1 MKLVMRQNQNT
12 LSDDDKVAFARAVRA
27 LKDSDYGYYDELFVK
42 VHRDTVDDSIGR
54 EDAHKGPAFFP
65 WHREFVRR
73 FEAYLQWAA
82 RNPLLGLPYWD
93 WSVDNSPN
101 SSIWGSAGFLG
112 GNGTTNDGQVTLGP
126 FASKNGWT
134 LKYTIPSE
142 EPTNYLKRQFGS
154 LRQPP
159 FSLPT
164 PEWVQAALRDTHFD
178 VAPWDSTSRSG
189 FRNMAEGWIG
199 GSQPQQPQ
207 MHNRVHV
214 WVGGSMEPMTSP
226 NDPVFFLHHCFID
239 KLWADWQRLHQNDA
253 GYQPYLPNGGARQGH
268 NLNDPMRP
276 WNQADDTVRPS
287 QVLSHR
293 ALGYRYDTENY
304 LLAGEELFPNQWI
317 WSPTRKYLLWP
328 DDEGQLFLTRSGT
341 TGSIWN
347 SGNPNPP
354 RRTANCVMEN
364 NGNLVLY
371 DPNGGVIWR
380 SGNQNIPGSYLWV
393 SDDGYVELYG
403 PGASDPFWWKPDS

>member
-1 MKLVMRQNQNT
+1 
-12 LSDDDKVAFARAVRA
+12 
-27 LKDSDYGYYDELFVK
+27 
-42 VHRDTVDDSIGR
+42 
-54 EDAHKGPAFFP
+54 
-65 WHREFVRR
+65 
-73 FEAYLQWAA
+73 
-82 RNPLLGLPYWD
+82 
-93 WSVDNSPN
+93 
-101 SSIWGSAGFLG
+101 
-112 GNGTTNDGQVTLGP
+112 
-126 FASKNGWT
+126 
-134 LKYTIPSE
+134 
-142 EPTNYLKRQFGS
+142 
-154 LRQPP
+154 
-159 FSLPT
+159 
-164 PEWVQAALRDTHFD
+164 
-178 VAPWDSTSRSG
+178 
-189 FRNMAEGWIG
+189 
-199 GSQPQQPQ
+199 

-214 WVGGSMEPMTSP
+214 WVGGSMGPVTSP

-328 DDEGQLFLTRSGT
+328 DDEGQLFLSRSGT

-347 SGNPNPP
+347 SGKPNPP

-371 DPNGGVIWR
+371 DQYGGVIWR

-393 SDDGYVELYG
+393 SDEGYVELYG
-403 PGASDPFWWKPDS
+403 PRACDPFWWKPDS